1 MSFIGDRYEIMA
13 SWILNPRQ
21 MWRGRDLEQY
31 LEDTVWPRLDDI
43 IADSHRNREPEAM
56 LV

>member
-21 MWRGRDLEQY
+21 MWRGRDLTSY
-31 LEDTVWPRLDDI
+31 LQEESSPSEIHLELH
-43 IADSHRNREPEAM
+43 SHLLAN
-56 LV
+56 